1 MINLIA
7 IKTGVKLLAKS
18 KRYNNDGNYNW
29 LNFISRFPN
38 RIAPVK
44 GTILVIDHQDKKKK
58 EAVIL
63 GDLDSNNGWYFFPD
77 ELEYTDT
84 QLKLF

>member
-7 IKTGVKLLAKS
+7 IKRGMELLAKS
-18 KRYNNDGNYNW
+18 KRYNNNDGANFR
-29 LNFISRFPN
+29 NFIQHFPN
-38 RIAPVK
+38 KIALVK